1 MKCTLLLKYS
11 NLQPVISNQLS
22 LLHFG
27 NTPSVSLVLAMMV
40 YPQLRKLSC
49 IQFYLIHNI
58 IIIMTSWQKISY
70 QFFSVELFITLHSTS
85 YVKAKI
91 YQTPLCL
98 EVQKCYKN
106 HHIHLASLMYNTYL
120 VLHNEF
126 DEDFVSLTDCG
137 GRVHSY
143 GTGGI
148 IVSPGFPEKYS
159 SRTYCRWTIKASSPF
174 NDILIYFFAFQ
185 TEGTGNEYTVITF

>member
-1 MKCTLLLKYS
+1 
-11 NLQPVISNQLS
+11 
-22 LLHFG
+22 
-27 NTPSVSLVLAMMV
+27 
-40 YPQLRKLSC
+40 
-49 IQFYLIHNI
+49 
-58 IIIMTSWQKISY
+58 
-70 QFFSVELFITLHSTS
+70 
-85 YVKAKI
+85 
-91 YQTPLCL
+91 
-98 EVQKCYKN
+98 
-106 HHIHLASLMYNTYL
+106 MYNTYL

-185 TEGTGNEYTVITF
+185 TEGTGNEYTGITF

>member
-1 MKCTLLLKYS
+1 
-11 NLQPVISNQLS
+11 
-22 LLHFG
+22 
-27 NTPSVSLVLAMMV
+27 MV

-58 IIIMTSWQKISY
+58 IIIMTSCQKEHTT
-70 QFFSVELFITLHSTS
+70 FFSVELYITLHSTS
-85 YVKAKI
+85 YVIAKI
-91 YQTPLCL
+91 NQAPLCL
-98 EVQKCYKN
+98 EVEKWYKN
-106 HHIHLASLMYNTYL
+106 HHNHLASLMYNTYL

-185 TEGTGNEYTVITF
+185 TEGTGNEYTGITFWFATSVYNTVTVDSLFYVIIT

>member
-40 YPQLRKLSC
+40 YPQLRKLIC

-185 TEGTGNEYTVITF
+185 TEGTGNEYTGITF